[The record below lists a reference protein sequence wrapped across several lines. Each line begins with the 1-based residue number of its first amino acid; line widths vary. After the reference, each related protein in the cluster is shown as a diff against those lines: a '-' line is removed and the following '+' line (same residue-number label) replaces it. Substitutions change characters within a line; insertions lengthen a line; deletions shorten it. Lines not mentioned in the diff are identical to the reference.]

1 MIIFDSIDQINKF
14 DLPRTSVALGNF
26 DGVHVGHAELIE
38 RSTSYAKAHGLSSAV
53 FTFSNHP
60 RNVLSG
66 KHVLRSICDPV
77 SKAKLIESLGVDF
90 LFSLPFDEHF
100 HEMSP
105 DCFIQ
110 DLVLKTF
117 RAEHVSCGFNFRFGS
132 GASGGVG
139 LLKKESKAF
148 GFDLDVLEPVRI
160 DGVLVSSTAVRHA
173 ITAGDVELAAKYL
186 GRNYEINGEV
196 IHGHQNGRK
205 MGFPTANVALG
216 DELIYPPHGVY
227 ATLTSVDVVTPGT
240 FPEGVC
246 PHLSGLPSVT
256 NIGIRPT
263 IGDKLYLSETHILSG
278 DYDLYG
284 KNIRTEF
291 IKMIRSEAK
300 YADLTA
306 LSTQISIDK
315 DNASKILAE
324 YGLK

>member
-1 MIIFDSIDQINKF
+1 MEYSMIIFDSIEQINKF
-14 DLPRTSVALGNF
+14 DLPGTSVALGNF

-38 RSTSYAKAHGLSSAV
+38 RSTSYAKTHGLSSAV

-66 KHVLRSICDPV
+66 KHMLKSICDPV

-110 DLVLKTF
+110 DLVLNTF
-117 RAEHVSCGFNFRFGS
+117 RAEHVSCGFNFRFGA

-139 LLKKESKAF
+139 LLKKESKSF
-148 GFDLDVLEPVRI
+148 GFDLDVLQPVRI

-173 ITAGDVELAAKYL
+173 ITAGDVQLASKYL
-186 GRNYEINGEV
+186 GRNYEISGEV
-196 IHGHQNGRK
+196 IHGHKNGRK

-227 ATLTSVDVVTPGT
+227 ATITYIGDAI
-240 FPEGVC
+240 
-246 PHLSGLPSVT
+246 SGLPAVT

-263 IGDKLYLSETHILSG
+263 IGDKLYLAETHILSG

-291 IKMIRSEAK
+291 IKMIRPEVK
-300 YADLTA
+300 FENLNA
-306 LSTQISIDK
+306 LSAQIATDK
-315 DNASKILAE
+315 ENARKITLAR
-324 YGLK
+324 